1 MGRLVGVVVLAAGL
15 AGGVF
20 VSAAWAQDGTVIEIP
35 VGTVVEGAPGTVHLL
50 ATVPVDGD
58 DVGRECGVVAQ
69 GVNNESV
76 HPNSDLL
83 VRSGGDEVVVPD
95 VERAPNARTE
105 ATGTLTLGSEV
116 SVFVQLGPDG
126 VFSGGLVVTLD
137 CLLPPPPPPRAV
149 AGCVETVNPHG
160 QNVPPAGSTTL
171 PGPRGGQNEDGFYLL
186 TSDPVSAGVVA
197 IDTGSG
203 TVFGP
208 FPSGT
213 KVKYTQAPGA
223 TPDAKKIGSDN
234 GQAGAIDFHITG
246 TGDLAV
252 APATDPAAR
261 TPCLVPPPP
270 K

>member
-1 MGRLVGVVVLAAGL
+1 MGRFVGVAVLAAALTGC
-15 AGGVF
+15 VF
-20 VSAAWAQDGTVIEIP
+20 VPPGSQDGTVIEIP

-50 ATVPVDGD
+50 ATVPVDAD

-105 ATGTLTLGSEV
+105 ATGTLTLASEV
-116 SVFVQLGPDG
+116 SVFVRLGPDG

-137 CLLPPPPPPRAV
+137 CPLPPPPPPPRPV
-149 AGCVETVNPHG
+149 AACVETVNPHG
-160 QNVPPAGSTTL
+160 ENVPPAGSTTL
-171 PGPRGGQNEDGFYLL
+171 PGPSGGQNEDGFYLIGSN
-186 TSDPVSAGVVA
+186 TGVDVFVV
-197 IDTGSG
+197 DLGTG

-208 FPSGT
+208 YPSGT
-213 KVKYTQAPGA
+213 VVKYTQSPGA
-223 TPDAKKIGSDN
+223 TPNEKKIGSDS
-234 GQAGAIDFHITG
+234 GQAGAVEVHIQG
-246 TGDLAV
+246 QGDMGV
-252 APATDPAAR
+252 R
-261 TPCLVPPPP
+261 TADSGVVECLVPPPP